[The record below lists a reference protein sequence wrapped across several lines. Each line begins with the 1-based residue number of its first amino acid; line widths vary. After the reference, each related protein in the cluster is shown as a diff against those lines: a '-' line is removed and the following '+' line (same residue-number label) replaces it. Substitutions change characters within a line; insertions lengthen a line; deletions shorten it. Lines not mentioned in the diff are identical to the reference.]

1 MSQQFDYKTFLKTLP
16 NLPGV
21 YQMVNK
27 QGQVLYVGK
36 AKNLKKR
43 VSSYF
48 TRTILETKTL
58 SLMEQVD
65 HVTVTITRNDNE
77 ALLLEN
83 NLIKEL
89 KPRYN
94 VLLRDDKSYP
104 YLYLSTQ
111 SVFPRLDFHRG
122 PRRAPGKYF
131 GPYPSAS
138 SVRETLT
145 LLQKLFK
152 LRQCSDSFFAHRT
165 RPCLQYHIKRCTA
178 PCVAYIDAE
187 KYGLNV
193 QHAILF
199 LEGKSNEVI
208 DDLAKKMDAAASDL
222 EFENAARYRDQ
233 IVSLRRIQEQ
243 QYINSHGGDVDVIA
257 IATAVK
263 ESCIHVISIRKGRI
277 IGSRSFFP
285 NAPEGSL
292 SDEVL
297 SAFITQYYL
306 NPVRGSSFPDRVILN
321 LKFSEA
327 EWVENALAE
336 QLHHKIEFIYQV
348 RGKHRQ
354 WLRMAISNAENMLQ
368 SHLAGKANF
377 YRRMEAL
384 QQTLKLAN
392 LPQRLEC
399 FDVSHTRGEATVAS
413 CVVFDI
419 EGPRQRD
426 YRRFNIEGI
435 VEGDD
440 YAALRQAILRRYTKL
455 KAGEGILPDV
465 LFIDGGKG
473 QLHQAEQ
480 VLEELQVTGVTLV
493 AIAKGEGRKPG
504 LETLYFSGDRNPIN
518 LNHDSLALHV
528 IQQIRDEAHRFAIT
542 AHRQRRGKARSKSIL
557 DDVPGVG
564 PKRRRELL
572 RQFGGIQE
580 LQRAS
585 VEDIA
590 KIPGISLS
598 LAQRIYDVLHS
609 G

>member
-1 MSQQFDYKTFLKTLP
+1 MSVMTDYKSFLKTLP

-21 YQMVNK
+21 YQMVDKANK
-27 QGQVLYVGK
+27 VLYVGK

-43 VSSYF
+43 VTSYF
-48 TRTILETKTL
+48 TRSGLDTKTL
-58 SLMEQVD
+58 TLMGQVD
-65 HVTVTITRNDNE
+65 HINVTITRNDNE

-104 YLYLSTQ
+104 YLFLATESK
-111 SVFPRLDFHRG
+111 FPRLDFHRG
-122 PRRAPGKYF
+122 AKRIPGKYF
-131 GPYPSAS
+131 GPYPSAAA
-138 SVRETLT
+138 VRETLT

-152 LRQCSDSFFAHRT
+152 LRQCSDSFFSHRT
-165 RPCLQYHIKRCTA
+165 RPCLQYYIKRCTA
-178 PCVAYIDAE
+178 PCVGYIDAE
-187 KYGLNV
+187 KYNLNV

-208 DDLAKKMDAAASDL
+208 NDLAEKMEIAATDL
-222 EFENAARYRDQ
+222 EFEHAARYRDQ

-243 QYINSHGGDVDVIA
+243 QYITSHGGDVDVVA
-257 IATAVK
+257 IASAIK
-263 ESCIHVISIRKGRI
+263 ESCIHVISIRSGHI
-277 IGSRSFFP
+277 IGSKSFFP
-285 NAPEGSL
+285 NAPEGSQ

-297 SAFITQYYL
+297 SAFLTQYYL
-306 NPVRGSSFPDRVILN
+306 NPVRGNSFPNRVILN
-321 LKFSEA
+321 IPLADEDWI
-327 EWVENALAE
+327 EDALSE
-336 QLHHKIEFIYQV
+336 QLQHKFEFLHNV
-348 RGKHRQ
+348 RGKSRQ

-368 SHLAGKANF
+368 SHLAGKASF

-384 QQTLKLAN
+384 QTTLKLSN
-392 LPQRLEC
+392 IPQRLEC

-413 CVVFDI
+413 CVVFDT
-419 EGPRQRD
+419 EGPRTRD

-440 YAALRQAILRRYTKL
+440 YAALRQAIARRYTKL

-493 AIAKGEGRKPG
+493 AIAKGIGRKPG
-504 LETLYFSGDRNPIN
+504 LETLYFSGEDHPLN
-518 LNHDSLALHV
+518 LSPDSLALHV

-542 AHRQRRGKARSKSIL
+542 AHRKRRSKARSRSIL

-564 PKRRRELL
+564 PRRRRELL

-590 KIPGISLS
+590 KIPGISVS
-598 LAQRIYDVLHS
+598 LAQRIYDILHQ
-609 G
+609 